1 MNTAKRY
8 RLSVVMIVKNE
19 ADNLKVSLPAI
30 ADWVDEIIILDS
42 GSTDDGQKLP
52 KVMGQ
57 NGMLIPIG
65 KALAGSDSL
74 PKLMPQATGFWHW
87 TLMKW

>member
-42 GSTDDGQKLP
+42 GSTDDGQKIAQSHGA
-52 KVMGQ
+52 KWHVNTDWQGFGRQ
-57 NGMLIPIG
+57 RQ
-65 KALAGSDSL
+65 LA
-74 PKLMPQATGFWHW
+74 QAYATGD
-87 TLMKW
+87 